1 MLLLLLLPLLWAGAL
16 ALEGL
21 FHLEVPESVMV
32 QEGLCVLVPCTFFH
46 PRYPFSRNDRDHGYW
61 FREGDNPLR
70 DAPVATNDPAR
81 EVREET
87 RGRFRLLGN
96 PREKNCSLSIRD
108 ARRRDS
114 GLYFFRMEE
123 GWMKYNYKSPPLSV
137 HVTALTHRPDIL
149 IPGALKSGRPRN
161 LTCSV
166 PWACEQGTPPIF
178 SWIGTSVSPLSP
190 TTALSS
196 VATLIPQ
203 PQDHG
208 SRLTCQVT
216 LPGAG
221 VTTTRTIRLNVSC
234 ESWRYGHVVLEGQ
247 SLHLLCA
254 VDSNPPA
261 GLSWAQ
267 ENLILNPSQPNSGM
281 LELPQM
287 HLRNEGEFTCRARN
301 PLGSQQVSL
310 RLFVQSE
317 CQGAERENGKSLFRG
332 QSLHLVCDADS
343 SPSAK
348 LSWSQGSL
356 ILDPCQPLHPQV
368 VELSQVVLGDRGE
381 FTRWWILGSELCS
394 PSPHLFSVWKSQPP
408 VPKNV
413 AVHADRVFKEIQLFC
428 CVSGGLVPG
437 SPPLGY
443 QNL

>member
-1 MLLLLLLPLLWAGAL
+1 GMSRPDPRVSTGAL

-32 QEGLCVLVPCTFFH
+32 QEGLCVLVPCTFFN

-96 PREKNCSLSIRD
+96 PREKNCSLSITD

-149 IPGALKSGRPRN
+149 IPGTLKSGRPRN

-178 SWIGTSVSPLSP
+178 SWIGTSVSLSPLSP

-221 VTTTRTIRLNVSC
+221 VTTTRTIRLNVSFFFP
-234 ESWRYGHVVLEGQ
+234 STSLNGSSLQVLEGQ

-267 ENLILNPSQPNSGM
+267 ENLILSPSQPNSGM

-310 RLFVQSE
+310 RLFVRSE
-317 CQGAERENGKSLFRG
+317 CQGAVLVFSLRVKSHRRK
-332 QSLHLVCDADS
+332 A
-343 SPSAK
+343 AK
-348 LSWSQGSL
+348 AATG
-356 ILDPCQPLHPQV
+356 V
-368 VELSQVVLGDRGE
+368 VKG
-381 FTRWWILGSELCS
+381 
-394 PSPHLFSVWKSQPP
+394 
-408 VPKNV
+408 
-413 AVHADRVFKEIQLFC
+413 
-428 CVSGGLVPG
+428 
-437 SPPLGY
+437 
-443 QNL
+443 

>member
-1 MLLLLLLPLLWAGAL
+1 MLLLLLPLLWAGAL

-32 QEGLCVLVPCTFFH
+32 QEGLCVLVPCTFFN

-96 PREKNCSLSIRD
+96 PREKNCSLSITD

-149 IPGALKSGRPRN
+149 IPGTLKSGRPRN

-178 SWIGTSVSPLSP
+178 SWIGTSVSLSPLSP

-221 VTTTRTIRLNVSC
+221 VTTTRTIRLNVSYPPQNLTLTVFQGDGTA
-234 ESWRYGHVVLEGQ
+234 STTLRNGSSLQVLEGQ

-267 ENLILNPSQPNSGM
+267 ENLILSPSQPNSGM

-310 RLFVQSE
+310 RLFVRRKS
-317 CQGAERENGKSLFRG
+317 GPMAE
-332 QSLHLVCDADS
+332 
-343 SPSAK
+343 
-348 LSWSQGSL
+348 
-356 ILDPCQPLHPQV
+356 
-368 VELSQVVLGDRGE
+368 VVLVAIGE
-381 FTRWWILGSELCS
+381 AAVKILLLFLC
-394 PSPHLFSVWKSQPP
+394 LIVLRVKSHRRKAAKAATG
-408 VPKNV
+408 VE
-413 AVHADRVFKEIQLFC
+413 AA
-428 CVSGGLVPG
+428 
-437 SPPLGY
+437 
-443 QNL
+443 

>member
-1 MLLLLLLPLLWAGAL
+1 MLPLLLPLLWAGAL
-16 ALEGL
+16 ALEGI
-21 FHLEVPESVMV
+21 FQLEVPESVTV
-32 QEGLCVLVPCTFFH
+32 QEGLCVFVPCTFFYLRH
-46 PRYPFSRNDRDHGYW
+46 TFIKINLARGYW

-81 EVREET
+81 QVREET

-114 GLYFFRMEE
+114 GSYFFRVEE
-123 GWMKYNYKSPPLSV
+123 TMMKYNYKDSPLSV

-161 LTCSV
+161 LICSV

-196 VATLIPQ
+196 VVTLIPQ
-203 PQDHG
+203 PQDQG

-216 LPGAG
+216 LPRAG
-221 VTTTRTIRLNVSC
+221 VTTTRTVQLNVSYPPQNLTLTVFQGDGTA
-234 ESWRYGHVVLEGQ
+234 STTLRNGSSLQVLEGQ
-247 SLHLLCA
+247 SLRLICA

-261 GLSWAQ
+261 RLSWAQ
-267 ENLILNPSQPNSGM
+267 DNLILSPSQPNPGM

-287 HLRNEGEFTCRARN
+287 NLRNEGEFTCRARN

-310 RLFVQSE
+310 RLFVQ
-317 CQGAERENGKSLFRG
+317 RKSG
-332 QSLHLVCDADS
+332 
-343 SPSAK
+343 PMT
-348 LSWSQGSL
+348 
-356 ILDPCQPLHPQV
+356 
-368 VELSQVVLGDRGE
+368 EVVLVAIGE
-381 FTRWWILGSELCS
+381 ATVKILLLFLC
-394 PSPHLFSVWKSQPP
+394 LIILRVKSHRRKAAKAATG
-408 VPKNV
+408 VEAAKV
-413 AVHADRVFKEIQLFC
+413 VK
-428 CVSGGLVPG
+428 G
-437 SPPLGY
+437 
-443 QNL
+443 

>member
-1 MLLLLLLPLLWAGAL
+1 MLPLLLPPLWAGAL
-16 ALEGL
+16 ALEGTL
-21 FHLEVPESVMV
+21 QLEVPGSVTV
-32 QEGLCVLVPCTFFH
+32 QEGLCVFVPCTFFYLRH
-46 PRYPFSRNDRDHGYW
+46 LFNEIGLARSYW

-81 EVREET
+81 QVREET

-114 GLYFFRMEE
+114 GSYFFRVEE
-123 GWMKYNYKSPPLSV
+123 GMMKYNYKDHQLSV

-196 VATLIPQ
+196 VVTLIPQ

-216 LPGAG
+216 LPRAG
-221 VTTTRTIRLNVSC
+221 VTTTRTVQLNVSYPPQNLTLTVFQGDGTA
-234 ESWRYGHVVLEGQ
+234 STTLRNGSSLHILEGQ
-247 SLHLLCA
+247 SLRLVCA

-261 GLSWAQ
+261 RLSWAQ
-267 ENLILNPSQPNSGM
+267 ENLTLSPSQPNPGM

-287 HLRNEGEFTCRARN
+287 HLRNEGEFTCRAWN

-310 RLFVQSE
+310 RLFVQRKS
-317 CQGAERENGKSLFRG
+317 GSMAE
-332 QSLHLVCDADS
+332 
-343 SPSAK
+343 
-348 LSWSQGSL
+348 
-356 ILDPCQPLHPQV
+356 
-368 VELSQVVLGDRGE
+368 VVLVAIGE
-381 FTRWWILGSELCS
+381 AAVKILLLFLC
-394 PSPHLFSVWKSQPP
+394 LIILRVKSHQRKAAKAATG
-408 VPKNV
+408 VE
-413 AVHADRVFKEIQLFC
+413 AA
-428 CVSGGLVPG
+428 
-437 SPPLGY
+437 
-443 QNL
+443 

>member
-1 MLLLLLLPLLWAGAL
+1 MLLLLLPLLWAGAL

-21 FHLEVPESVMV
+21 FRLEVPESVMV
-32 QEGLCVLVPCTFFH
+32 QEGLCVLVPCTFFS
-46 PRYPFSRNDRDHGYW
+46 PRYLFSRHDRDRGYW
-61 FREGDNPLR
+61 FREGDNPLW
-70 DAPVATNDPAR
+70 DAPVATNDPVR

-114 GLYFFRMEE
+114 GLYFFHMEDR
-123 GWMKYNYKSPPLSV
+123 WMKYNYKSPPLSV

-149 IPGALKSGRPRN
+149 ISGALKSGRPRN

-178 SWIGTSVSPLSP
+178 SWTGASVSPLNP

-203 PQDHG
+203 PRDHG

-221 VTTTRTIRLNVSC
+221 VTTTRTVQLNISYPPQNLTLTVFQGDGTASTTLRNG
-234 ESWRYGHVVLEGQ
+234 SSLQVPEGQ

-267 ENLILNPSQPNSGM
+267 ENLILSPSQPNSGM

-317 CQGAERENGKSLFRG
+317 CRGAVPVFSLRVKSHRRK
-332 QSLHLVCDADS
+332 A
-343 SPSAK
+343 AK
-348 LSWSQGSL
+348 AATG
-356 ILDPCQPLHPQV
+356 
-368 VELSQVVLGDRGE
+368 VE
-381 FTRWWILGSELCS
+381 
-394 PSPHLFSVWKSQPP
+394 
-408 VPKNV
+408 
-413 AVHADRVFKEIQLFC
+413 AA
-428 CVSGGLVPG
+428 
-437 SPPLGY
+437 
-443 QNL
+443 

>member
-1 MLLLLLLPLLWAGAL
+1 MPFWTAVCQFLPKLNTQVAFSPAISFFRSSRVSHGSDVPRGPDPGCGGAQGASASEMLLLLLPLLWAGAL

-32 QEGLCVLVPCTFFH
+32 QEGLCVLVPCTFFN

-96 PREKNCSLSIRD
+96 PREKNCSLSITD

-149 IPGALKSGRPRN
+149 IPGTLKSGRPRN

-166 PWACEQGTPPIF
+166 PWAYPPQNLTLTVFQGD
-178 SWIGTSVSPLSP
+178 GTAS
-190 TTALSS
+190 TTLRNGSS
-196 VATLIPQ
+196 LQ
-203 PQDHG
+203 
-208 SRLTCQVT
+208 
-216 LPGAG
+216 
-221 VTTTRTIRLNVSC
+221 
-234 ESWRYGHVVLEGQ
+234 VLEGQ

-267 ENLILNPSQPNSGM
+267 ENLILSPSQPNSGM

-310 RLFVQSE
+310 RLFVRRKS
-317 CQGAERENGKSLFRG
+317 GPMAE
-332 QSLHLVCDADS
+332 
-343 SPSAK
+343 
-348 LSWSQGSL
+348 
-356 ILDPCQPLHPQV
+356 
-368 VELSQVVLGDRGE
+368 VVLVAIGE
-381 FTRWWILGSELCS
+381 AAVKILLLFLC
-394 PSPHLFSVWKSQPP
+394 LIVLRVKSHRRKAAKAATG
-408 VPKNV
+408 VE
-413 AVHADRVFKEIQLFC
+413 AA
-428 CVSGGLVPG
+428 
-437 SPPLGY
+437 
-443 QNL
+443 